1 MSHRHVFFLTTDRSR
16 AGGSQPM
23 LTTTLCR
30 LLRRQASGR
39 GCWRKTSCD
48 AGLADAAGFGIAQA
62 RVSGPSAWMRLPS
75 IHACQRRHAFRF
87 PQRDDFPLVSFVG
100 SILCN
105 SHVALLLYF
114 ACLSLDTFPRTVWI
128 FFPFGLI
135 HLVPL
140 LPANA
145 VFIQPT
151 MLVCRSWVGRYLLTA
166 NVALD
171 LPSFGPLAFL

>member
-1 MSHRHVFFLTTDRSR
+1 MR
-16 AGGSQPM
+16 A
-23 LTTTLCR
+23 
-30 LLRRQASGR
+30 RR
-39 GCWRKTSCD
+39 
-48 AGLADAAGFGIAQA
+48 
-62 RVSGPSAWMRLPS
+62 
-75 IHACQRRHAFRF
+75 RRHAFRF
-87 PQRDDFPLVSFVG
+87 PQRDHFPLVSFVG

-114 ACLSLDTFPRTVWI
+114 ACLSLGTFPRTVWI

-171 LPSFGPLAFL
+171 LPSFGPLAFLSRFSFPFVCGSTSRSCRAVVDMSGLISCGEGTFTYT

>member
-1 MSHRHVFFLTTDRSR
+1 MATRMNLQRFRMSPPKKEGMPIPHISKLFVMCISQKCKGVAWMSHRLVFFLTTDRSR

-114 ACLSLDTFPRTVWI
+114 ACLSLGTFP
-128 FFPFGLI
+128 
-135 HLVPL
+135 
-140 LPANA
+140 
-145 VFIQPT
+145 
-151 MLVCRSWVGRYLLTA
+151 
-166 NVALD
+166 
-171 LPSFGPLAFL
+171 

>member
-48 AGLADAAGFGIAQA
+48 AGLADAAGFGISQA

-75 IHACQRRHAFRF
+75 IHACQTEAPRF
-87 PQRDDFPLVSFVG
+87 PLSAKRTLPTRLLCRKYSVQQPCRALALFRLPELGHVST
-100 SILCN
+100 N
-105 SHVALLLYF
+105 
-114 ACLSLDTFPRTVWI
+114 R
-128 FFPFGLI
+128 
-135 HLVPL
+135 
-140 LPANA
+140 
-145 VFIQPT
+145 
-151 MLVCRSWVGRYLLTA
+151 
-166 NVALD
+166 LD
-171 LPSFGPLAFL
+171 LFSVRSDPSCSIVAS